1 MRSPERAALRGLPSR
16 FVFAAIAR
24 GPMHVA
30 RTDACGQSRDARWRV
45 FKRFLVEDAGQ
56 DLVEYGLLTLLVLAV
71 GVLVFASIQASMG
84 SAYVTWG
91 TAILDNWE
99 PSPPSAP

>member
-1 MRSPERAALRGLPSR
+1 MRSRGSGPPLLARSQR
-16 FVFAAIAR
+16 FGSAAIAG
-24 GPMHVA
+24 GPCMWHALPPRNV
-30 RTDACGQSRDARWRV
+30 RWRV
-45 FKRFLVEDAGQ
+45 FRRFFVEDAGQ

-71 GVLVFASIQASMG
+71 GVLVFAAIQASMG
-84 SAYVTWG
+84 AAYVTWG